1 VKTETGALKKEIKD
15 KTEISVSAMETKINA
30 GQEELRCEVSAFQD
44 KISATQD
51 EIEERIADT
60 LEEQLKG
67 VTTRVEQEAKILG
80 MSSFA
85 RCK

>member
-1 VKTETGALKKEIKD
+1 
-15 KTEISVSAMETKINA
+15 
-30 GQEELRCEVSAFQD
+30 
-44 KISATQD
+44 
-51 EIEERIADT
+51 

-85 RCK
+85 RCRWRGKTSSHYMRLSSHVEGLRNPALSGGHPN